1 MSLVFGVGPVSFL
14 PRGRNFGE
22 PNSNQIVDNLSFGSN
37 ISHKFSEDWTL
48 THRFEASLN
57 KYLSRGTTVAGFDPT
72 VPTQLDRQSV
82 AFAVNDYVFT
92 TNLDLSG
99 KFETFGVKHTV
110 LIGGDF
116 FSRYNHGDISFP
128 WLPPSTID
136 YIFPIHSFNPTDSA
150 QFDKL
155 GLQGIASHGRNR
167 YDWYGAYVQD
177 HIALPYN
184 FFVLAG
190 ARYDHAIY
198 HDGGSLIYAGN
209 VLSGDGLDHTV
220 DNSQRVT
227 PRFGL
232 LWRPMPEVSV
242 YGSYLENFGQ
252 NAGTSGPSRTPL
264 PPETAQGWEVGVKT
278 ELFDKR
284 LSVSL
289 DYFNL
294 TKQHTAAPDPDP
306 ARAALGYQVS
316 LGETRNKGIEFD
328 AAGEILP
335 GWKAIASYAYIESL
349 ITKDSAYNVFDPLG
363 NLLSVNGYQGFSQ
376 PGVSRHMGSLWTTY
390 EFQNSDWKGLKFGG
404 GSNFRSKSY
413 ADLLNSFH
421 VPSYA
426 TVGLMASYTWTLN
439 GNKMT
444 AQLNVDNLLD
454 TRYYTEAS
462 SGPVSVGV
470 GEPRTFK
477 GSISMEF

>member
-1 MSLVFGVGPVSFL
+1 M
-14 PRGRNFGE
+14 
-22 PNSNQIVDNLSFGSN
+22 
-37 ISHKFSEDWTL
+37 T
-48 THRFEASLN
+48 AS
-57 KYLSRGTTVAGFDPT
+57 SFDPT
-72 VPTQLDRQSV
+72 VPTQLDRQSYLV
-82 AFAVNDYVFT
+82 AVNDYVFT

-110 LIGGDF
+110 LLGGDF

-128 WLPPSTID
+128 WFPSSNID
-136 YIFPIHSFNPTDSA
+136 YLFPIHSFNPTDLA
-150 QFDKL
+150 LFDRSGLL
-155 GLQGIASHGRNR
+155 GLAVHGRNR

-177 HIALPYN
+177 NIALPYN

-198 HDGGSLIYAGN
+198 HDGGSFIYAGN
-209 VLSGDGLDHTV
+209 ALSGDGLDHTI

-232 LWRPMPEVSV
+232 LWRPIPEVSV

-252 NAGTSGPSRTPL
+252 NAGTSGPSRAPL

-284 LSVSL
+284 FTASL
-289 DYFNL
+289 DYFYL
-294 TKQHTAAPDPDP
+294 MKQHVAAPDPDP

-316 LGETRNKGIEFD
+316 LGETRNNGIEFD

-335 GWKAIASYAYIESL
+335 GWKAIVSYAYIDSL
-349 ITKDSAYNVFDPLG
+349 ITKDAAYNVYDPLG
-363 NLLSVNGYQGFSQ
+363 NLLSVNGYQGFTQ

-390 EFQNSDWKGLKFGG
+390 EFQNGDWKGLKFGG
-404 GSNFRSKSY
+404 GANMRSKSY
-413 ADLLNSFH
+413 ADLYNSFH

-426 TVGLMASYTWTLN
+426 TVGLMVAYSWTLN
-439 GNKMT
+439 GNKLT

-462 SGPVSVGV
+462 AGPLGVAVGA
-470 GEPRTFK
+470 PRTFK
-477 GSISMEF
+477 GSIGMEF